1 MAEVLPMSEFQFGGE
16 IAWRPTRAQI
26 EASNLYQCFTRLG
39 FASLDEFQRASV
51 KDVAWFWDTMLRELD
66 VQFDEPYTQVV
77 DLSGGIQFPQWCV
90 GGKMNVAHNCLDKY
104 IGTDRENQIALKWEG
119 EEGATRTLTYAQ
131 LYREVNLAANG
142 LRALGL
148 KKGDAIGVFM
158 PMTPEIVI
166 AVLAIAKIG
175 AVFLPLFSGYGA
187 GAAAVRL
194 NDAGAKALFTADGTF
209 RRGQIV
215 PMKHTADEAVAQ
227 CPTIEH
233 VIVLPRAKNRI
244 AMKHGRDFWWDEM
257 VTLGDSFSPLP
268 SGGGGERGA
277 AATERTD
284 AEDLLMLIY
293 TSGTT
298 GKPKGAVHTHCGFP
312 VKAAQDMYHG
322 LDVKPTDTLYW
333 MTDMGWM
340 MGPWQVYGTLLLGA
354 TMFLYDGAPDYPA
367 PNRVWAMVER
377 HDISLLGVSPTFV
390 RALMKY
396 GDEPTKKYSLRSL
409 RAFASTGEPWNPT
422 PWLWLFHIV
431 GGGEL
436 PIINYSGGTEISGGI
451 LMGNFLTPQK
461 PGSFAGPL
469 PGIDADVVDENGQS
483 VRGRVGELVIRQ
495 PWIGMTRGFWKD
507 PQRYLDAYWARF
519 PNVWVH
525 GDWAAVDDDG
535 LWYILG
541 RSDDVIKVAGKRLGP
556 AEVESALAR
565 HPAVQESAAIGVPD
579 EVKGETLVCFVIVKP
594 PFNADETLRAELHA
608 RVVEELGKALAPK
621 AIYFVNDLPRTR
633 NAKIMRRVARAVY
646 LGNDPGDTS
655 ALENTRALDDIK
667 NAMHLSQ

>member
-1 MAEVLPMSEFQFGGE
+1 MAEFEFGGAM
-16 IAWRPTRAQI
+16 AWRPTDAQI
-26 EASNLYQCFTRLG
+26 TSSSLYRQYTRLG
-39 FASLDEFQRASV
+39 FKTLADFQRASTQ
-51 KDVAWFWDTMLRELD
+51 DIAWFWDTMLRELD
-66 VQFDEPYTQVV
+66 VQFYAPYAQIV
-77 DLSGGIQFPQWCV
+77 DLSNFQFPRWCV
-90 GGKMNVAHNCLDKY
+90 GGKMNVVHNCLDKY
-104 IGTDRENQIALKWEG
+104 CGTAKENQIAVKWEG
-119 EEGATRTLTYAQ
+119 EEGATRALTYKQ
-131 LYREVNLAANG
+131 LHQQVTQIANG

-148 KKGDAIGVFM
+148 KKGDAIGVYM
-158 PMTPEIVI
+158 PMTPEIVVAI
-166 AVLAIAKIG
+166 LAIAKIG

-194 NDAGAKALFTADGTF
+194 NDANAKALFTADGAR

-215 PMKHTADEAVAQ
+215 PLKQTADQAVAQ
-227 CPTIEH
+227 TPSVEH
-233 VIVLPRAKNRI
+233 VIALPRAQNKIEMVKNR
-244 AMKHGRDFWWDEM
+244 DYWWDEIA
-257 VTLGDSFSPLP
+257 TLGAQWT
-268 SGGGGERGA
+268 GES
-277 AATERTD
+277 ATERTD

-322 LDVKPTDTLYW
+322 LDVKPDDTLFW

-340 MGPWQVYGTLLLGA
+340 MGPWQVYGALLLGA

-377 HDISLLGVSPTFV
+377 HNVSLLGLSPTFV

-396 GDEPTKKYSLRSL
+396 GAEPVKKYSLKSL

-422 PWLWLFHIV
+422 PWLWLFHTV
-431 GGGEL
+431 GDGKL

-451 LMGNFLTPQK
+451 LMGNFLTPEK

-469 PGIDADVVDENGQS
+469 PGMDADVVDENGSS
-483 VRGRVGELVIRQ
+483 VRGRVGELVIRK
-495 PWIGMTRGFWKD
+495 PWIGMTRGFWQN
-507 PQRYLDAYWARF
+507 PQRYLETYWSRF
-519 PNVWVH
+519 PNVWTH
-525 GDWAAVDDDG
+525 GDFCAIDDDG

-579 EVKGETLVCFVIVKP
+579 ELKGESVVCFVMLKP
-594 PFNADETLRAELHA
+594 DHAAPEILQQELHELLE
-608 RVVEELGKALAPK
+608 RELGKALLPK

-646 LGNDPGDTS
+646 LGSDPGDVS
-655 ALENTRALDDIK
+655 ALENPRALDEIK
-667 NAMHLSQ
+667 RAMR